1 MKKTTV
7 LLLSLSLLLCCSF
20 LSGCNSKSTIFEK
33 DEIRFFPSA
42 LYFKGNEALFD
53 DRKSGLQME
62 NDGTSLSL
70 YIQYLAE
77 NENVVEDFYNEI
89 KAVTIINDNGE
100 NVNASVFKEF
110 NYESIDMRNVR
121 DTYHLDGCIG
131 GTLKVV
137 FTVHEDI
144 SAKELILEKKDGTS
158 YTLDCLIDVQLENF
172 TSDKHKESMISNR
185 YLINDVTGT
194 LEDDKIDFDRMSNLD
209 IDRFAPSQLHYNEDV
224 LDITFDLTSNF
235 PNFIIERKD
244 PWRTTSYYVY
254 IEQDDYVFPIYG
266 YAYFYYYGSVVDKLI

>member
-1 MKKTTV
+1 MKKTV
-7 LLLSLSLLLCCSF
+7 LVFSLLLLLCCSF

-33 DEIRFFPSA
+33 DAIRFFPSA

-53 DRKSGLQME
+53 DQKGELQME

-100 NVNASVFKEF
+100 NVNASVFNELD
-110 NYESIDMRNVR
+110 YESIDMGNVR

-137 FTVHEDI
+137 FTV
-144 SAKELILEKKDGTS
+144 L
-158 YTLDCLIDVQLENF
+158 
-172 TSDKHKESMISNR
+172 
-185 YLINDVTGT
+185 
-194 LEDDKIDFDRMSNLD
+194 
-209 IDRFAPSQLHYNEDV
+209 
-224 LDITFDLTSNF
+224 
-235 PNFIIERKD
+235 
-244 PWRTTSYYVY
+244 
-254 IEQDDYVFPIYG
+254 
-266 YAYFYYYGSVVDKLI
+266 